1 MRGPAPCERARTD
14 HEHRIVRVRS
24 YAFGGG
30 GSGAVATDAS
40 IESEYAGSP
49 LAPRGEEARA
59 TTLAIVVTPQLDID
73 SQHRS

>member
-1 MRGPAPCERARTD
+1 VHRRRANARAD
-14 HEHRIVRVRS
+14 HEHRIVWVRS

-30 GSGAVATDAS
+30 GSGAVAMDAS
-40 IESEYAGSP
+40 IESEYAGIP
-49 LAPRGEEARA
+49 LAGSGTAARG